1 MNSLIEYF
9 DAYPDTTIV
18 FGNSAFSQFEE
29 LIYNEKPQK
38 ILIFTGRNSI
48 HHHPGLGYFLNAFN
62 FYEPAVERFSEI
74 EPEPCT
80 DTVYRMLE
88 KLKEFQ
94 PEMVVAMGG
103 GSIMDASKAAY
114 QLYQVNGDLN
124 DWFGVNLF
132 STKNPDKKLKR
143 LVCFPTTAGTG
154 SEVTPYANI
163 VDYKIGV
170 KKLLVETRS
179 IPEYAFVCPELT
191 MSAPE
196 SVVRATAC
204 DALAHLIE
212 GFLNVGQDS
221 NNPAANTWALKGIEL
236 IVKYLPLRL
245 KNPTDTEAAE
255 ALAAAATLGGMVI
268 RYKSTGLPH
277 LCSFSWFG
285 HVEHGI
291 AVSLLLPASWKYYL
305 GNPAVVERTMQLKCI
320 FPNADTP
327 EAIVAA
333 YRSFLTQCG
342 VSQALKEIEGFPKEL
357 LEKTAGSAAENRMK
371 LELAP
376 KPVPVEDSRNILS
389 EILQNTWNGTE

>member
-1 MNSLIEYF
+1 MNSVIEYF

-18 FGNSAFSQFEE
+18 FGDFAFAQFEE
-29 LIYNEKPQK
+29 LIYNEMPKN
-38 ILIFTGRNSI
+38 ILLFTGRNSI
-48 HHHPGLGYFLNAFN
+48 HHHPGLGHFLNVFN

-94 PEMVVAMGG
+94 PDMVVAMGG
-103 GSIMDASKAAY
+103 GSIMDAAKAAY
-114 QLYQVNGDLN
+114 QLYQVGGDMN
-124 DWFGVNLF
+124 DWFGVNRF
-132 STKNPDKKLKR
+132 STNNPGKVLKR

-163 VDYKIGV
+163 VDHKIGV
-170 KKLLVETRS
+170 KKLMVETGS

-212 GFLNVGQDS
+212 GFLNVGQDG
-221 NNPAANTWALKGIEL
+221 NHPAANDWALKGIEL
-236 IVKYLPLRL
+236 IVRYLPLRL
-245 KNPTDTEAAE
+245 KNPADAEAAE

-305 GNPAVVERTMQLKCI
+305 GNPAVAERTMQLKNI
-320 FPNADTP
+320 FPDAKTP
-327 EAIVAA
+327 EEIVTA
-333 YRSFLTQCG
+333 YRAFLTKCG
-342 VSQALKEIEGFPKEL
+342 VPEALKDIEGFPEDL
-357 LEKTAGSAAENRMK
+357 LEKTAVSGAENRMK

-376 KPVPVEDSRNILS
+376 KPVPVEDSRDILTG
-389 EILQNTWNGTE
+389 ILQSTWNGTV